1 MSGMVKIRDVVSRDT
16 GTRNPT
22 RQPDESFEYVDV
34 AAINNESKTIDGAR
48 TLLGADAPSRARRLI
63 QANDVLVSTVRP
75 NLNAVALVPERLG
88 GQVASTGFC
97 VLRANGQIL
106 PQYLYYFTRSRGFV
120 ENLSRLVAGALYP
133 AVTDGQVLDQEIPM
147 VSPEK
152 QRDVV
157 DSLAAAESI
166 VRLCTEASEKTAEL
180 LPVMFVEM
188 YGDPATNPKGWPFR
202 QVSDFVEKFEG
213 GKNLLA
219 GSENGSPFRIL
230 KVSAVTSGR
239 YLEEESKPT
248 PDGYQPPAAHL
259 VRVGDMLFSRANT
272 EKLVGAT
279 ALVESTNGRTLLP
292 DKLWRIVWSEPAEP
306 AYMHALFQSRY
317 VRQELSRIST
327 GTSSSMRNISQG
339 RLFEVS
345 LPVAPYDEQRM
356 FGERATAI
364 RSIQTQ
370 RAAALEKAQQTFDA
384 LMAAAFPY

>member
-1 MSGMVKIRDVVSRDT
+1 MSGMVKIRDVVSPDT

-22 RQPDESFEYVDV
+22 RQPSESFEYVDV
-34 AAINNESKTIDGAR
+34 AAINNESKTIEGAR

-75 NLNAVALVPERLG
+75 NLNAVALVPERLD

-97 VLRANGQIL
+97 VLRADGQVL

-157 DSLAAAESI
+157 DALAAAESI
-166 VRLCTEASEKTAEL
+166 VRLCTEASGKTAEL
-180 LPVMFVEM
+180 LPVMFIEM
-188 YGDPATNPKGWPFR
+188 YGEPATNPKGWPMR

-239 YLEEESKPT
+239 YLEGESKPT
-248 PDGYQPPAAHL
+248 PDGYQPPDAHL

-272 EKLVGAT
+272 EQLVGAT
-279 ALVESTNGRTLLP
+279 ALVESTNGQTLLP
-292 DKLWRIVWSEPAEP
+292 DKLWRIVWSEPVEP

-339 RLFEVS
+339 RLFELS
-345 LPVAPYDEQRM
+345 LPVAPYEEQRV

-364 RSIQTQ
+364 GSIHSQ
-370 RAAALEKAQQTFDA
+370 RAAALEMAQQTFDA

>member
-1 MSGMVKIRDVVSRDT
+1 
-16 GTRNPT
+16 
-22 RQPDESFEYVDV
+22 
-34 AAINNESKTIDGAR
+34 
-48 TLLGADAPSRARRLI
+48 
-63 QANDVLVSTVRP
+63 
-75 NLNAVALVPERLG
+75 
-88 GQVASTGFC
+88 
-97 VLRANGQIL
+97 
-106 PQYLYYFTRSRGFV
+106 
-120 ENLSRLVAGALYP
+120 
-133 AVTDGQVLDQEIPM
+133 M

-157 DSLAAAESI
+157 EALAAAESI
-166 VRLCTEASEKTAEL
+166 VRLCTEASAKTAEL

-188 YGDPATNPKGWPFR
+188 YGDPATNPKGWPLR

-248 PDGYQPPAAHL
+248 PDGYQPPDAHL

-272 EKLVGAT
+272 EQLVGAT
-279 ALVESTNGRTLLP
+279 ALVESTNGQTLLP

-339 RLFEVS
+339 RLFELS
-345 LPVAPYDEQRM
+345 LPVAPYDEQRV
-356 FGERATAI
+356 FGERATTI
-364 RSIQTQ
+364 RSIQSQ

>member
-1 MSGMVKIRDVVSRDT
+1 MSGMVKIRDVVSPDT

-22 RQPDESFEYVDV
+22 RQPSESFEYVDV
-34 AAINNESKTIDGAR
+34 AAINNESKTIEGAR

-75 NLNAVALVPERLG
+75 NLNAVALVPERLD

-97 VLRANGQIL
+97 VLRADGQVQ

-157 DSLAAAESI
+157 DALAAAESI
-166 VRLCTEASEKTAEL
+166 VRLCAEASGKTAEL
-180 LPVMFVEM
+180 LPVMFIEM
-188 YGDPATNPKGWPFR
+188 YGEPATNPKGWPMR

-239 YLEEESKPT
+239 YLEGESKPT
-248 PDGYQPPAAHL
+248 PDGYQPPDAHL

-272 EKLVGAT
+272 EQLVGAT
-279 ALVESTNGRTLLP
+279 ALVESTNGQTLLP
-292 DKLWRIVWSEPAEP
+292 DKLWRIVWSEAVEP

-339 RLFEVS
+339 RLFELS
-345 LPVAPYDEQRM
+345 LPVAPYEEQRV

-364 RSIQTQ
+364 RSIQSQ

>member
-1 MSGMVKIRDVVSRDT
+1 MSSMVRIRDVVSQDT
-16 GTRNPT
+16 GTRNPS
-22 RQPDESFEYVDV
+22 RQPAESFEYVDV
-34 AAINNESKTIDGAR
+34 AAINNESKTIERAR

-106 PQYLYYFTRSRGFV
+106 PQYLYYFTRSRVFV

-157 DSLAAAESI
+157 DALAAAESI
-166 VRLCTEASEKTAEL
+166 VRLCTEASAKTAEL
-180 LPVMFVEM
+180 LPVIFVEM
-188 YGDPATNPKGWPFR
+188 YGDPATNPKGWPLR

-248 PDGYQPPAAHL
+248 PDGYQPPDAHL

-272 EKLVGAT
+272 EQLVGAT
-279 ALVESTNGRTLLP
+279 ALVESTNGQTLLP

-339 RLFEVS
+339 RLFELS
-345 LPVAPYDEQRM
+345 LPVAAYDEQRV
-356 FGERATAI
+356 FGERATTI
-364 RSIQTQ
+364 RSIQSQ